1 MSDCLSKNKK
11 KLILVLWS
19 WPEEVPQRS
28 WSSALTIKTYDPWSS
43 GPDIKEWLLLK
54 KKCILVLW
62 SCPEWVPDNQSIW
75 DPPRIRKSEYLSSG
89 SVMKEFCLSKRLYTV
104 VWLLCWPLVL
114 WSLKKMWLEEILQ
127 IWIHSGWVSLS
138 TCRNVK
144 TLRAYNRA
152 PYSNVNKR
160 LSPTRWTT
168 L

>member
-11 KLILVLWS
+11 NLILVLWS

-114 WSLKKMWLEEILQ
+114 WSFLKNVVRRNFANLDPLRMGVTVYLPR
-127 IWIHSGWVSLS
+127 IWGVPPAGGPL
-138 TCRNVK
+138 
-144 TLRAYNRA
+144 L
-152 PYSNVNKR
+152 
-160 LSPTRWTT
+160 
-168 L
+168 